1 MLKLI
6 LPEEKYW
13 ASFQDGLEELK
24 QFPTP
29 YDTMGITSGLK
40 YSNFA
45 DYKSDCEKN
54 RLGVGLKE
62 GYVASTRLWLIDDDK
77 FVGVFDIRHALTEAL
92 KKEGGNVAYY
102 IVPSARKKGFAV
114 QGLKLCCK
122 YASDVLALKEVLV
135 TCKASNAA
143 SYKTM
148 KKVMIEY
155 GGVEANSVIIGEIE
169 EKRVWIRTKP
179 RDIKIRPLAVALIE
193 KENKV
198 LAIKGYDDIKKQEF
212 FRLVGGGIEFGETGK
227 ETLKREF
234 MEELGFEPKDIEY
247 YTTVE
252 NIFEFNGK
260 PGHEIILVYKAKL
273 PKDIEDR
280 KVFSIQ
286 EEMAKDKVAEFV
298 AVEGNLIFPSG
309 IF

>member
-13 ASFQDGLEELK
+13 GSFQNALEELK

-40 YSNFA
+40 YSNFS
-45 DYKSDCEKN
+45 DYKNACEKN

-62 GYVASTRLWLIDDDK
+62 GYVASTRLWLVDDDK
-77 FVGVFDIRHALTEAL
+77 FVGVFDIRHALTESL

-102 IVPSARKKGFAV
+102 IVPSLRKKGFATY
-114 QGLKLCCK
+114 GLKLCCK
-122 YASDVLALKEVLV
+122 YAYDVLELKEVLV
-135 TCKASNAA
+135 TCEASNIA

-155 GGVEANSVIIGEIE
+155 GGVEANPAMINGME
-169 EKRVWIRTKP
+169 EKRVWIKTTP
-179 RDIKIRPLAVALIE
+179 RELKIRPLAVALIE

-198 LAIKGYDDIKKQEF
+198 LAIKGYDDVKEQTF
-212 FRLVGGGIEFGETGK
+212 FRLVGGGIEFGETGQ
-227 ETLKREF
+227 ETIKREF

-273 PKDIEDR
+273 PKNIEDQE
-280 KVFSIQ
+280 VFSIQ
-286 EEMAKDKVAEFV
+286 EEMAKDKFAEFV
-298 AVEGNLIFPSG
+298 TVEDNLIFPDG

>member
-13 ASFQDGLEELK
+13 GSFQNALEELK

-40 YSNFA
+40 YSNFS
-45 DYKSDCEKN
+45 DYKNACEKN
-54 RLGVGLKE
+54 CLGIGLKK
-62 GYVASTRLWLIDDDK
+62 GYVAFTRLWLVDDDK
-77 FVGVFDIRHALTEAL
+77 FVGVFDIRHALTESL

-102 IVPSARKKGFAV
+102 IVPSLRKKGFAS
-114 QGLKLCCK
+114 QGLKLCCN
-122 YASDVLALKEVLV
+122 YAYDVLELKEVLV
-135 TCKASNAA
+135 TCKASNIA

-155 GGVEANSVIIGEIE
+155 GGVEANPAMINGME
-169 EKRVWIRTKP
+169 EKRVWIKTTP
-179 RDIKIRPLAVALIE
+179 RELKIRPLAVALIE

-198 LAIKGYDDIKKQEF
+198 LAIKGYDDVKEQTF
-212 FRLVGGGIEFGETGK
+212 FRLVGGGIEFGETGQ
-227 ETLKREF
+227 ETIKREF

-273 PKDIEDR
+273 PKNIEDQE
-280 KVFSIQ
+280 VFYVK
-286 EEMAKDKVAEFV
+286 EEMAKDKFAEFV
-298 AVEGNLIFPSG
+298 TVEDNLIFPDG